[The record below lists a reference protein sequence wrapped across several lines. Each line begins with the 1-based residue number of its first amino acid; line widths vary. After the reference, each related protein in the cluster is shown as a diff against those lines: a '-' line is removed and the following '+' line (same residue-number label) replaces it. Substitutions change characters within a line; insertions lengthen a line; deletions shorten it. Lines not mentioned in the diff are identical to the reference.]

1 MPNVTD
7 LQLLC
12 ILLIHHELN
21 LGLKF
26 VLIAL
31 GLLFKPHYFVFV
43 MVDKHFKLVH
53 FVRKFLDFRFFL
65 HNHLFE
71 CHYTPHVVLYLL
83 VLGLVAVFEKNPQLI

>member
-31 GLLFKPHYFVFV
+31 GLLFEPHYFVFV
-43 MVDKHFKLVH
+43 VVDKHFKLVH
-53 FVRKFLDFRFFL
+53 FIR
-65 HNHLFE
+65 
-71 CHYTPHVVLYLL
+71 
-83 VLGLVAVFEKNPQLI
+83 